1 VSRRRRRFRWTAL
14 AIALAAGVTLGAG
27 AWSLTHR
34 NRTAAPPPPGDPDL
48 RIEVLNGCGIS
59 GVGDQAASLLRRGG
73 YRVEQIGNADHFHYH
88 EDIVIARTVPWAK
101 AEEVVR
107 WLPGAIVVEQR
118 VPGYPYDL
126 TVIVGQPRS
135 LVPAR

>member
-1 VSRRRRRFRWTAL
+1 MFRRRRRFRWTAL

-34 NRTAAPPPPGDPDL
+34 GRASSPPPPGDPDL

-88 EDIVIARTVPWAK
+88 EDIVIARTVPWAA
-101 AEEVVR
+101 AEGVVR
-107 WLPGAIVVEQR
+107 WLPGSIVVEQR
-118 VPGYPYDL
+118 IPGYPYDI

-135 LVPAR
+135 LVPTR